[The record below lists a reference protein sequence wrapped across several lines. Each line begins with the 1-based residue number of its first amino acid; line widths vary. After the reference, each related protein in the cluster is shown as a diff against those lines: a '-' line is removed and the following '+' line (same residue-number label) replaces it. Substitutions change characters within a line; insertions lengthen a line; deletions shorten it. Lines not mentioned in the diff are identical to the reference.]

1 LPKTGRS
8 LLFQHTKSIQLSTL
22 SQLLLLLL
30 PLFFADPYLFGQSTS
45 SSSSSITTIITTTA
59 SSATC
64 LKLFY
69 ESQQIPLHLIYHC
82 KMRFTQIHTQMN
94 PAVYMEKEKP
104 ILKTSNHSKIEKRRR
119 DKLNA
124 YITEISALVPN
135 CSPGSPKLDKLTVL
149 KFALQHIKRYL
160 NANAKYLSSV
170 PKIFCEI
177 DLDRLFEEAV
187 DGFCMIVM
195 KRCGRIAY
203 ASESVQQYLGYKRND
218 MLNKSFYDLIHP
230 KDLLTFKKQI
240 YNGNDIFCPQ
250 MRKESKSANKSLV
263 NHPESDPDCSHA
275 SPEPSFSD
283 SQEVIASRS
292 FFCRLKCKSVPVE
305 QFQYLEPINA
315 NQGCPENFL
324 QTKYMEFYCTG
335 VMQSNCNPILN
346 GINEH
351 SDLDIDSSDLSN
363 DTGSSCL
370 AFVAKPMAPLY
381 DHIFQG
387 NNAKLEFITRHHTD
401 GTISHVDLLCACIL
415 GLLPQDMI
423 GNSYHNY
430 VFEEDLQA
438 TLSFHRNAMRT
449 TRSQKCNYRLKPK
462 ENKPIS
468 VFAEWCSFRNPWTKQ
483 IESFTIRHYIYRQT
497 ELYLLQKD
505 TPSGFKTFENTQCL
519 LAQLLT
525 DSNKASKSRHSITML

>member
-1 LPKTGRS
+1 MYENGSASFCQKLDVHFYSNTRKASSCQRCPTCFYYCYPYF
-8 LLFQHTKSIQLSTL
+8 LLIRICSIKAH
-22 SQLLLLLL
+22 LLLLLL
-30 PLFFADPYLFGQSTS
+30 LLLLLVVIFQSSMSETVLRVSADTTAPYLSLQDAFHANS
-45 SSSSSITTIITTTA
+45 
-59 SSATC
+59 
-64 LKLFY
+64 Y
-69 ESQQIPLHLIYHC
+69 PNEP
-82 KMRFTQIHTQMN
+82 R
-94 PAVYMEKEKP
+94 
-104 ILKTSNHSKIEKRRR
+104 TSNHSKIEKRRR

-195 KRCGRIAY
+195 KKCGRIAY
-203 ASESVQQYLGYKRND
+203 ASESVHQYLGYKRND
-218 MLNKSFYDLIHP
+218 VLNKSFYDLIHP

-240 YNGNDIFCPQ
+240 YTGNEIFCPQ
-250 MRKESKSANKSLV
+250 MRKENKSANKSLA
-263 NHPESDPDCSHA
+263 NPECESDCSHP

-283 SQEVIASRS
+283 SQEFIASRS
-292 FFCRLKCKSVPVE
+292 FFCRLKCKLVPVE

-315 NQGCPENFL
+315 SQGCPENFL

-351 SDLDIDSSDLSN
+351 SDLDSDSSDLSN

-370 AFVAKPMAPLY
+370 AFVARPMAPLY
-381 DHIFQG
+381 WKIAIMQNWNSSQD
-387 NNAKLEFITRHHTD
+387 
-401 GTISHVDLLCACIL
+401 TILTAPFLICACIL

-525 DSNKASKSRHSITML
+525 DSNKGSKSRHSITML

>member
-1 LPKTGRS
+1 LDVHFYSNTRKASSCQRCPTCFYYCYPYF
-8 LLFQHTKSIQLSTL
+8 LLIRICSIKAH
-22 SQLLLLLL
+22 LLLLLL
-30 PLFFADPYLFGQSTS
+30 LLLLLVVIFQSSMSETVLRVSADTTAPYLSLQDAFHANSYPNEPS
-45 SSSSSITTIITTTA
+45 
-59 SSATC
+59 
-64 LKLFY
+64 KF
-69 ESQQIPLHLIYHC
+69 
-82 KMRFTQIHTQMN
+82 R
-94 PAVYMEKEKP
+94 
-104 ILKTSNHSKIEKRRR
+104 TSNHSKIEKRRR

-195 KRCGRIAY
+195 KKCGRIAY
-203 ASESVQQYLGYKRND
+203 ASESVHQYLGYKRND
-218 MLNKSFYDLIHP
+218 VLNKSFYDLIHP

-240 YNGNDIFCPQ
+240 YTGNEIFCPQ
-250 MRKESKSANKSLV
+250 MRKENKSANKSLA
-263 NHPESDPDCSHA
+263 NPECESDCSHP

-283 SQEVIASRS
+283 SQEFIASRS
-292 FFCRLKCKSVPVE
+292 FFCRLKCKPVPVE

-315 NQGCPENFL
+315 SQGCPENFL

-351 SDLDIDSSDLSN
+351 SDLDSDSSDLSN

-370 AFVAKPMAPLY
+370 AFVARPMAPLY

-387 NNAKLEFITRHHTD
+387 NNAKLEFVTRHHTD

-423 GNSYHNY
+423 GSSYHNY

-525 DSNKASKSRHSITML
+525 DSNKGSKSRHSITML